1 MAQHN
6 HTNPSVEE
14 GYRNLLRN
22 IVITNS
28 YYTAAIYFGIK
39 VKQINF
45 HQLAIATN
53 MYIDKSHLNVFYS
66 WPSYV
71 ASSIILDSS

>member
-28 YYTAAIYFGIK
+28 YYTATIYFGIK
-39 VKQINF
+39 AKQINF
-45 HQLAIATN
+45 HQLASY
-53 MYIDKSHLNVFYS
+53 MYIDKSYLNVFYS

-71 ASSIILDSS
+71 ASYIVLDSS